1 MLRGLSTI
9 SFFADD
15 VEAAGDWYAG
25 LLGARPYFR
34 VPGPDGRA
42 VYLEFRVGDHQHEL
56 GLIDARFRPGA
67 KGAKGAKGAA
77 GAGEPGGAV
86 AYWHVDDLEGAVAR
100 LVSMGAR
107 VLEEITERGEGT
119 GFATASVVDPFG
131 NVLGVMT
138 NPHYLRMLA
147 AIAEVGSPLAP
158 GDSRR

>member
-9 SFFADD
+9 SFFAGD

-56 GLIDARFRPGA
+56 GLIDARFRPGT
-67 KGAKGAKGAA
+67 A

-107 VLEEITERGEGT
+107 VHEEITERGEDT

-147 AIAEVGSPLAP
+147 AA
-158 GDSRR
+158 R

>member
-15 VEAAGDWYAG
+15 VEAAGRWYAE
-25 LLGARPYFR
+25 LLGTDPYFR

-42 VYLEFRVGDHQHEL
+42 VYLEFRIGDHQHEL
-56 GLIDARFRPGA
+56 GLIDARFRPR
-67 KGAKGAKGAA
+67 AA
-77 GAGEPGGAV
+77 GSGEPGGAV
-86 AYWHVDDLEGAVAR
+86 AYWHVDDLEGAVER

-107 VLEEITERGEGT
+107 VHEKITERGEGT

-138 NPHYLRMLA
+138 NPHYLQMLA
-147 AIAEVGSPLAP
+147 
-158 GDSRR
+158 SR

>member
-1 MLRGLSTI
+1 MLRGLATI

-67 KGAKGAKGAA
+67 AGAA
-77 GAGEPGGAV
+77 AGEPGGAV

-107 VLEEITERGEGT
+107 VHEGITERGEGT

-138 NPHYLRMLA
+138 NPHYLRMLTA
-147 AIAEVGSPLAP
+147 AIAEVGSTSAAREPRRDL
-158 GDSRR
+158 SRVS